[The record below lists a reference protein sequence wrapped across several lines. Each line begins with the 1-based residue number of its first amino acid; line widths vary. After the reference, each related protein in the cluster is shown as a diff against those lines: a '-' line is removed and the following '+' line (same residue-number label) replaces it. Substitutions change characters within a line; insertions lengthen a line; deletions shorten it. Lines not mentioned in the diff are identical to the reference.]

1 MTNIRIAGVAGA
13 GMMALLALSGCE
25 VQGGPP
31 VYGPGPGPDLPI
43 YGPGST
49 GGPRACPRI
58 YDPVCGDRFG
68 NQRSFPNSCEAD
80 SAGYRI
86 AYGGQCRSS
95 RPGSGDFGGRPGPGD
110 NNGRPG
116 QASGRMCPMIY
127 KPVCGQ
133 RGSDTRTFPNSCQAE
148 GDGYRVIYESEC
160 RGGGSSGGGH
170 QGRDDHRDGNADRHD
185 SGDRQHDAG
194 NRLETQRPGNGQSCS
209 RAYVPVCGERG
220 GDKKTF
226 LNACLAQSEGYRVAD
241 NGKCQ

>member
-1 MTNIRIAGVAGA
+1 
-13 GMMALLALSGCE
+13 MALLALSGCE

-31 VYGPGPGPDLPI
+31 VYGPGPDFPI
-43 YGPGST
+43 YGPDT

-58 YDPVCGDRFG
+58 YDPVCGERFD

-80 SAGYRI
+80 TAGYRI
-86 AYGGQCRSS
+86 AYGGQCRPM
-95 RPGSGDFGGRPGPGD
+95 RPEPGD
-110 NNGRPG
+110 DYGRPG

-133 RGSDTRTFPNSCQAE
+133 RGSDTRTFPNSCRAE

-160 RGGGSSGGGH
+160 RGGGTSGSGR
-170 QGRDDHRDGNADRHD
+170 QERDDRRDSNADRHD
-185 SGDRQHDAG
+185 SDGRQEESR
-194 NRLETQRPGNGQSCS
+194 RLETQEPGNGQSCS